1 MITIDNLTAGYRGST
16 VLHGISLS
24 LEEGRIHGLVGL
36 NGSGKTTL
44 LRCIY
49 GLIHSVS
56 GGVKRDGAEL
66 NRRFMS
72 FLETDL
78 YFYHGITGGE
88 YLSLF
93 RSPGGNEFNMKEWAD
108 LFHLPL
114 NGLVEHYSTGMKKK
128 LALLGLIKTGKQVLL
143 LDEPFNGLDLESA
156 RILQAVISRLREKG
170 RTVLLTS
177 HMLGTLTE
185 LCDAIHHLHEGRIRK
200 SYTSGEAEQLREELF
215 RELDARIGSRID
227 KLL

>member
-1 MITIDNLTAGYRGST
+1 MITIENLYAGYRGST

-24 LEEGRIHGLVGL
+24 LEEGRVHGLVGL

-49 GLIHSVS
+49 GLIRPDS
-56 GGVKRDGAEL
+56 GSIKRDGIQL
-66 NRRFMS
+66 NRKIMS

-78 YFYHGITGGE
+78 YFYHGITGSE

-93 RSPGGNEFNMKEWAD
+93 RNQVEDGFNMDEWAS

-114 NGLVEHYSTGMKKK
+114 GELVEHYSTGMKKK
-128 LALLGLIKTGKQVLL
+128 LALLGLIMTGKQVLL

-170 RTVLLTS
+170 CTIMLTS

-200 SYTSGEAEQLREELF
+200 SYSSGEAVQLREELF
-215 RELDARIGSRID
+215 RELDARIGNRIE